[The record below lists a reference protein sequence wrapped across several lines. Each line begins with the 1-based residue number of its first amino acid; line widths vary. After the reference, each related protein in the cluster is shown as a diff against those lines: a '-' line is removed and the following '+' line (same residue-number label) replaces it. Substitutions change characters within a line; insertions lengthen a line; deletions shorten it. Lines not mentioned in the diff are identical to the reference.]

1 MGGTTIL
8 AYIVISLSV
17 VYAFTLPFF
26 NNLNA
31 LLDEKSR
38 YEEVLEKAR
47 NIEEKKNALLAEF
60 NKVSALEI
68 QKVETF
74 IPSSFNFVKLA
85 ADIDAVA
92 ARYGISVQSIAS
104 IDGSNTDTSIA
115 EAESTPTYG
124 SAIITLSFSA
134 SYPNFQ
140 KFLEDLEKSLQILDI
155 KSLTISPGD
164 NNVYKYSMELETYWS
179 Q

>member
-115 EAESTPTYG
+115 EAESTPT
-124 SAIITLSFSA
+124 
-134 SYPNFQ
+134 
-140 KFLEDLEKSLQILDI
+140 
-155 KSLTISPGD
+155 
-164 NNVYKYSMELETYWS
+164 
-179 Q
+179 